1 MAGCPVCHTRAERG
15 KPIQGMECAGGA
27 AFDVPQAGRVQS
39 ANITPDS
46 DTGIGDWPRTFFIE
60 RFRDPASAGTRRL
73 PLRDRRL
80 NTIMPW
86 TMFAGMT
93 DEDLGAI
100 YAYLRT
106 VRPVRNQ
113 VARFTGPG

>member
-1 MAGCPVCHTRAERG
+1 
-15 KPIQGMECAGGA
+15 
-27 AFDVPQAGRVQS
+27 
-39 ANITPDS
+39 
-46 DTGIGDWPRTFFIE
+46 
-60 RFRDPASAGTRRL
+60 
-73 PLRDRRL
+73 
-80 NTIMPW
+80 
-86 TMFAGMT
+86 MFAGMT